1 MHNTETP
8 SYLRNCVQ
16 RALDVGEALSK
27 MGTHKVDT
35 NIIGENPE
43 VTRVSFFFNHLAHST
58 TSRNYQK

>member
-1 MHNTETP
+1 MHKTETP

-35 NIIGENPE
+35 NIIVE
-43 VTRVSFFFNHLAHST
+43 S
-58 TSRNYQK
+58 